1 VEKILVLYPD
11 LDDTYMSLRAV
22 GYRQTY
28 LYLKGKLPKEELR
41 DKIVFATR
49 QLAKRQLTW
58 MRKMDN
64 LETFDPFDNQLR
76 VKVKDKIDSF
86 LGKH

>member
-1 VEKILVLYPD
+1 
-11 LDDTYMSLRAV
+11 MSLRAV